1 MRITLV
7 IPSLERGGAER
18 VMSILASAWSEQGR
32 EVTLLT
38 LNRGAGTAY
47 PLHAAVRLKNLDFPI
62 DPARTV
68 LGRVIRQFPRIL
80 ALRRAIRGSCPD
92 VVVCFLETTSVLALV
107 ATRGLAIPVIVSE
120 RVDPRIHKIGS
131 MWRFGRQITYRWA
144 DALVCQT
151 ASTLSCFQ
159 RSIRVEAYVIP
170 NPIEAPPGSLGL
182 RQSGGGRQP
191 GHRMVAMGRLVPQKG
206 FDLLLEA
213 YGRVAP
219 KHPDWSV
226 TILGQGPLRDE
237 LVTRSQAMN
246 LAERV
251 HFPGE
256 VSDPFAVLRSA
267 DLFVLSS
274 RYEGF
279 PNALCEAMA
288 CGLAVISFDCP
299 AGPAEIIRHGLD
311 GILVPPEDVAALA
324 SALDRLMNDANER
337 RRLSAR
343 APEVLSRF
351 NLDKVLLL
359 WEQVFTKVCK

>member
-1 MRITLV
+1 
-7 IPSLERGGAER
+7 
-18 VMSILASAWSEQGR
+18 
-32 EVTLLT
+32 
-38 LNRGAGTAY
+38 
-47 PLHAAVRLKNLDFPI
+47 
-62 DPARTV
+62 
-68 LGRVIRQFPRIL
+68 
-80 ALRRAIRGSCPD
+80 
-92 VVVCFLETTSVLALV
+92 
-107 ATRGLAIPVIVSE
+107 
-120 RVDPRIHKIGS
+120 
-131 MWRFGRQITYRWA
+131 
-144 DALVCQT
+144 
-151 ASTLSCFQ
+151 
-159 RSIRVEAYVIP
+159 
-170 NPIEAPPGSLGL
+170 
-182 RQSGGGRQP
+182 
-191 GHRMVAMGRLVPQKG
+191 MVAMGRVVPQKG

-219 KHPDWSV
+219 KHPDWSM

-256 VSDPFAVLRSA
+256 VSDPFTVLRSA

-274 RYEGF
+274 SYEGF
-279 PNALCEAMA
+279 PNPLCEAMA

-359 WEQVFTKVCK
+359 WEQVFKI